1 MIFQH
6 IKYIA
11 LAASWILA
19 CRPMLAASAEHNAE
33 TQMIDTQAQITVF
46 VTVDWEG
53 AWLENDN
60 IEALQIFRK
69 KFPYIPMLQ
78 LLNPAYLLK
87 QDVNKDLALE
97 QIKSTFLPEDTQGL
111 HVHAWKSLVQICQV
125 PYQHSYSYSGENETC
140 ETGDCGYTVSLENA
154 YSEADLTQL
163 IACSRDLLVQQGFA
177 KPVHFRAGGWQ
188 MGPKLANALQANGFV
203 WDSSRI
209 DANLLTTR
217 WHTESGM
224 IKMTSALH
232 EGSTPL
238 EQPFELKAADAQHAA
253 LIEYPNNAALAD
265 YTNTKQ
271 IIDMFKQLILNRKE
285 VMVLGFHQETADM
298 YLPHLEKAI
307 PQMEAIAKA
316 ANVQLIW
323 ASH

>member
-6 IKYIA
+6 IKCIT
-11 LAASWILA
+11 LAAAWILA
-19 CRPMLAASAEHNAE
+19 CRPALAASADYHAE
-33 TQMIDTQAQITVF
+33 NLSQITVY

-60 IEALQIFRK
+60 IAAMQNFRK
-69 KFPYIPMLQ
+69 KFPHIPMLQ

-87 QDVNKDLALE
+87 QGVNKDLAIA
-97 QIKSTFLPEDTQGL
+97 QIKSTFLPDDTQGL
-111 HVHAWKSLVQICQV
+111 HVHAWKSLVQYCQV
-125 PYQHSYSYSGENETC
+125 PYQHSHSFSGEDETC
-140 ETGDCGYTVSLENA
+140 DTGDCGYTVSLEYA
-154 YSEADLTQL
+154 YSEADLTKIL
-163 IACSRDLLVQQGFA
+163 ACSRDLLVQQGFE
-177 KPVHFRAGGWQ
+177 KPKHFRAGGWQ

-217 WHTESGM
+217 WHAESGM
-224 IKMTSALH
+224 VKMTSALH
-232 EGSTPL
+232 QSSTPL
-238 EQPFELKAADAQHAA
+238 EQPFELKAADSQRAA

-271 IIDMFKQLILNRKE
+271 IVEMFKQLILNNKE

-298 YLPHLEKAI
+298 YLPHLENAI
-307 PQMEAIAKA
+307 PQMESIAKE